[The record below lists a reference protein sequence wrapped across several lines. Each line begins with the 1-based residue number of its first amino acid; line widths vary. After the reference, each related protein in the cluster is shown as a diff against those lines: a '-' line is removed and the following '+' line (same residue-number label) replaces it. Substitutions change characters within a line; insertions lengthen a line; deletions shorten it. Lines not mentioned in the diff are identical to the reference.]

1 MTDGKPSV
9 GLHWLLA
16 IFLLA
21 LLLRAGNAFWL
32 AQTPDDFFAEDA
44 AMYWSGAEA
53 LLEHGGFV
61 RVRADGTLLPET
73 ERVPGYSLFVAAVRL
88 VAGADPLAVVLVQSV
103 LDAVTC
109 LLIALIGGM
118 LAPALGRLAGLLAAI
133 WPNMLIHAGA
143 LLTETLFLLL
153 FTAMLLFCARF
164 LTAARLRD
172 AAAAALLCG
181 LALMVRPVLQF
192 MPAALAVTAPAVMA
206 WHLWRGRPR
215 GGDRPPQPVLRLI
228 AAPLLILLLGLLPA
242 SPWIARNLERFDTL
256 SLTDQGGVHL
266 LYWVVPLVEGA
277 ASGKPHGV
285 AAAEARERWVDR
297 LQAEGLTAEDLP
309 PFERNRWETRVALEM
324 LGEMPA
330 AVVARAWLRGM
341 AINLAAPAIAV
352 DPRVRALPHPSFYQI
367 PEAGVFAKLRI
378 YLTGENRPFGLV
390 IGMGLAA
397 AAVVSLLQAIGFFR
411 LLWRVPWAA
420 LFGGLCIA
428 YFLLITGPVPSP
440 KYRLPVEPVLILFTA
455 AALLPR
461 RRLDTARISYPAQ
474 RAATA

>member
-1 MTDGKPSV
+1 MTDGKASLGPR
-9 GLHWLLA
+9 WLLA

-32 AQTPDDFFAEDA
+32 AQTPDHFFTEDA
-44 AMYWSGAEA
+44 AMYWSGAGA
-53 LLEHGGFV
+53 LLEHGSFV

-73 ERVPGYSLFVAAVRL
+73 ERVPGYSLFVAAIRL
-88 VAGADPLAVVLVQSV
+88 VAGADPLTVVLVQSV

-109 LLIALIGGM
+109 LLIALIGGL
-118 LAPALGRLAGLLAAI
+118 LAPGLGRLAGLLSAV
-133 WPNMLIHAGA
+133 WPNMVIHAGA

-153 FTAMLLFCARF
+153 VTAMLLFCARF
-164 LTAARLRD
+164 LAAARLRD
-172 AAAAALLCG
+172 AVVAALLCG

-192 MPAALAVTAPAVMA
+192 MPAALALTAPAVMA
-206 WHLWRGRPR
+206 WHLWRRGPGAVDRPR
-215 GGDRPPQPVLRLI
+215 RPGLRLVAAPVLV
-228 AAPLLILLLGLLPA
+228 LLLGFLPA
-242 SPWIARNLERFDTL
+242 SPWIARNLDRFDTM

-266 LYWVVPLVEGA
+266 LYWVVPLVEA
-277 ASGKPHGV
+277 SASGTPHGV
-285 AAAEARERWVDR
+285 AAAEARDRWVGR
-297 LQAEGLTAEDLP
+297 LRAEGLTPEDLA
-309 PFERNRWETRVALEM
+309 PFERNRRETQVALEM
-324 LGEMPA
+324 LGEMSAPVLA
-330 AVVARAWLRGM
+330 KAWLRGM

-367 PEAGVFAKLRI
+367 PEAGILGKLRV
-378 YLTGENRPFGLV
+378 YLTGENRPFGLI
-390 IGMGLAA
+390 IGGGLAA

-461 RRLDTARISYPAQ
+461 RRLADGRSNGSLPV
-474 RAATA
+474 AATA